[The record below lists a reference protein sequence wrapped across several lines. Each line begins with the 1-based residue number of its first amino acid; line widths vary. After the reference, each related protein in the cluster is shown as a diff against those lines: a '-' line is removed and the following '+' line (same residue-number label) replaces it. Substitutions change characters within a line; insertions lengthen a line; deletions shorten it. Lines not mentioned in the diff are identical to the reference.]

1 MLAFFFLINTSVT
14 PWLGSN
20 PNPNPEPKPNPN
32 PDPDP
37 DPNPNPS
44 PSPNQVTPFAV
55 AAIESLRTGHMTM
68 DDVIFDPSTD
78 VMFDPSGKNR
88 LVYQVVIN

>member
-1 MLAFFFLINTSVT
+1 M
-14 PWLGSN
+14 
-20 PNPNPEPKPNPN
+20 
-32 PDPDP
+32 
-37 DPNPNPS
+37 
-44 PSPNQVTPFAV
+44 TPFAV

-88 LVYQVVIN
+88 LVYQVVIH